1 MHQLIAKI
9 AGKTKICPITGKKV
23 PAEGQ
28 RGKGLMAKLGGKKK
42 DEFDATFSRVEK
54 KNVASGRTKGKA
66 DPQLRALMNKMGPKK
81 FLAKTKKRRKAL
93 EKTGALAVTL
103 KKLGMDK
110 EAGARIDKVKGA
122 LKRTGKYAKWGG
134 LGMGVYLAIKALEGA
149 GEAKQ
154 EATHRGW

>member
-28 RGKGLMAKLGGKKK
+28 RGKGLMAKLGGKDWIK
-42 DEFDATFSRVEK
+42 DATKNKGGLHRSLGVPADEKIPASRIKAAEK
-54 KNVASGRTKGKA
+54 KPGKVGKQA
-66 DPQLRALMNKMGPKK
+66 R
-81 FLAKTKKRRKAL
+81 LAA
-93 EKTGALAVTL
+93 TL